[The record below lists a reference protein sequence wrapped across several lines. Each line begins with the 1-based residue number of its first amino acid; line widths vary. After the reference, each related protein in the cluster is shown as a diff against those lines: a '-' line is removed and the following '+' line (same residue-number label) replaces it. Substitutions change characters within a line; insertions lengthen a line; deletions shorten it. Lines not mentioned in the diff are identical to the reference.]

1 MSTAF
6 GHLPLIFKLFY
17 AVILWEYH
25 RVTGIFEIRKKKNW
39 ESCRTKSIGSTKA
52 DGVYRNQ
59 KIPGFHDQP
68 PVTDQIPLRR
78 YFSWSRDSMLH
89 A

>member
-25 RVTGIFEIRKKKNW
+25 RVTGIFEIRKKNW
-39 ESCRTKSIGSTKA
+39 
-52 DGVYRNQ
+52 VYGNHVGPNQ
-59 KIPGFHDQP
+59 
-68 PVTDQIPLRR
+68 
-78 YFSWSRDSMLH
+78 
-89 A
+89 